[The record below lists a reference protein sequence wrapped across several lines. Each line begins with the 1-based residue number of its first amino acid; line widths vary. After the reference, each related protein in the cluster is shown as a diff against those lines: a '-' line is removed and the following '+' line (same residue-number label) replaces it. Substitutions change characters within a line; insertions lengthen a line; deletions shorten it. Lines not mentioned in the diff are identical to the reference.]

1 MTPSELPPFSAV
13 AVPPASYCGIGATRH
28 LPAAAFAPEARLP
41 GIHAPVT
48 RLAMVPS
55 PSALNHSSLHG
66 GIDATSF
73 SVIIGCHMV
82 VYLVAPGSAKLI
94 VTSLPLTWYGLPP
107 ACQIMLVVKPAS
119 PVSPVMYC
127 LGLALC
133 SLRASST
140 YSAQVAGGAVMPAL
154 SKTSLL

>member
-13 AVPPASYCGIGATRH
+13 ALPPASHCGIGAARH
-28 LPAAAFAPEARLP
+28 LPLAALALKARLF

-55 PSALNHSSLHG
+55 PSALNHSSVHG

-73 SVIIGCHMV
+73 SVIIGCQV
-82 VYLVAPGSAKLI
+82 VAYLAAPGSAKLI

-107 ACQIMLVVKPAS
+107 ACQIMLVVKPA
-119 PVSPVMYC
+119 
-127 LGLALC
+127 
-133 SLRASST
+133 
-140 YSAQVAGGAVMPAL
+140 
-154 SKTSLL
+154 